1 MLKSFIDPNKILG
14 DETKA
19 VSPEAFS
26 NFMTGRTPERSSS
39 ALSSAANN
47 ISNFS
52 RSSVGV
58 KADSN
63 LAPIISNISTSITNN
78 IDNSVSNTLNSFR
91 TEFNTIVGGLQ
102 KKVESNLTAAIQ
114 NFSKDY
120 QQKISSKED
129 SSSSKILK
137 DFISVYK
144 TAMDLVVS
152 LGNSRNNKRI
162 ESSLKSLRSMF
173 DESFNAAVIIR
184 QTISKIV
191 KQLSNLPTASPK
203 SGGLDL
209 NIEVPGGPLK
219 QQGSSSIGRA
229 LKGRGGAML
238 AAGAVGTAAVGVGA
252 LGMQAAQ
259 ARQEEKLAESAKKDK
274 GKNAFDDFIDGMNNI
289 IKSFSDSISR
299 LLGLGEDKGKAG
311 ASASSSSGSR
321 PSPSPG
327 TSGAP
332 SGNFIE
338 SSSPGELK
346 AAAFL
351 STLEATGLQNQADVF
366 QSIHNRASQNYGGFG
381 GIMGQI
387 TAREQYSPFSAF
399 IYGTSNDTGAAR
411 AFGNLGI
418 QIGNTPEERKQ
429 ALIELFS
436 KPNALTEA
444 QKLFGKGSASD
455 ADRVIREFQTN
466 SAIAQSSRSFIGG
479 RTNFGAKSGQ
489 GGAVG
494 SGQITRGGEGANV
507 FGGANA
513 NKPAATVNAFTQQQ
527 SLASPQTQSRVQPTP
542 PSDQQAQQIQN
553 VTRSPSDQKPSVAV
567 INAPPEIAAIPTGE
581 TQSGGG
587 GNMMQLPPASSSGP
601 DVSMYGQTR
610 NPNNPYWFAPFDF
623 RILNMA

>member
-327 TSGAP
+327 GTPGVP
-332 SGNFIE
+332 
-338 SSSPGELK
+338 SSPVVSGSADEKL
-346 AAAFL
+346 AAYTSVLEGTEGQNAADAFQVML
-351 STLEATGLQNQADVF
+351 NRTAQNH
-366 QSIHNRASQNYGGFG
+366 SGYGGLG
-381 GIMGQI
+381 EQVMARGQFTPI
-387 TAREQYSPFSAF
+387 SAA
-399 IYGTSNDTGAAR
+399 IYGSSGDPAADR
-411 AFGNLGI
+411 AYGHIAPMLGK
-418 QIGNTPEERKQ
+418 TPEERKAKLRQ
-429 ALIELFS
+429 IVE
-436 KPNALTEA
+436 TEGL
-444 QKLFGKGSASD
+444 QGL
-455 ADRVIREFQTN
+455 DRIFKRDL
-466 SAIAQSSRSFIGG
+466 AG
-479 RTNFGAKSGQ
+479 
-489 GGAVG
+489 
-494 SGQITRGGEGANV
+494 
-507 FGGANA
+507 NA
-513 NKPAATVNAFTQQQ
+513 NTVLADFKSRGPLSQAAAQGVKGREYFKGQDHLPNKRPEDFYRGTGGNYFHGNPSGKIGTLQPTVVPSGGQQQ
-527 SLASPQTQSRVQPTP
+527 TTQSQIQSRVQPTP

>member
-1 MLKSFIDPNKILG
+1 MIKSFIDPNKILG

-26 NFMTGRTPERSSS
+26 NFMTGRNAEMKSS

-114 NFSKDY
+114 SFSKDY
-120 QQKISSKED
+120 QEKISSKED

-144 TAMDLVVS
+144 NAMDFVAS
-152 LGNSRNNKRI
+152 LGDSRNNKRI

-219 QQGSSSIGRA
+219 QQGNSSIGKA

-238 AAGAVGTAAVGVGA
+238 AAGAVGATAVGVGA

-259 ARQEEKLAESAKKDK
+259 TRQEEKLAETAKKDK

-299 LLGLGEDKGKAG
+299 LLGGGKDEGKAG
-311 ASASSSSGSR
+311 ASASSSSGSS

-327 TSGAP
+327 TSVLQETTPPGGTIEGNVGEIISTDASASYYDPSLGGINASGAKTP
-332 SGNFIE
+332 EGLPATSTGEGFIG
-338 SSSPGELK
+338 SK
-346 AAAFL
+346 FTAAAFPEL
-351 STLEATGLQNQADVF
+351 LQRLPQNMTTAT
-366 QSIHNRASQNYGGFG
+366 R
-381 GIMGQI
+381 M
-387 TAREQYSPFSAF
+387 R
-399 IYGTSNDTGAAR
+399 
-411 AFGNLGI
+411 
-418 QIGNTPEERKQ
+418 
-429 ALIELFS
+429 
-436 KPNALTEA
+436 
-444 QKLFGKGSASD
+444 
-455 ADRVIREFQTN
+455 
-466 SAIAQSSRSFIGG
+466 GG
-479 RTNFGAKSGQ
+479 RTLARGQAFNVLVTDKTGKS
-489 GGAVG
+489 AVLRINDVG
-494 SGQITRGGEGANV
+494 PGVPGHPSHQMLDLS
-507 FGGANA
+507 
-513 NKPAATVNAFTQQQ
+513 PAASNYFGTNKSSGLKIIMAPASSTPGPVSPEQVQQILSMSSEVRPQNTQTQQTRPTTAQ
-527 SLASPQTQSRVQPTP
+527 PQTQSRVQPTP
-542 PSDQQAQQIQN
+542 QSNQQAQQIQN

-587 GNMMQLPPASSSGP
+587 GNMMQLPPASSSGQ
-601 DVSMYGQTR
+601 DVSMYGQTG